1 MLRRLLPPAISCL
14 VALPAPALA
23 QTAPPTAPP
32 AAPPVRT
39 DAAVTPPAVQSSTD
53 VPYPAGAQG
62 NATVVLDVDID
73 KDGHVSNAVV
83 TEGADPFADQARR
96 AVLTWRFSPARRGI
110 VPVAARIRA
119 QVQFHQEEAPSNS
132 RPTRPPG
139 VAQGTPATSPPPAPT
154 SSVVLEVP
162 EEVNVH
168 GERHEIGET
177 TLSATDVREMP
188 GAFGD
193 PFRAIEALPGVVPVV
208 SGLPYFYIRGA
219 PPMNNAYLVDGI
231 RVPLLFHVGIAEGI
245 IHPALIDHVDFF
257 PGAAPAAYGHSAGAV
272 IAGQTRDPATTPHGE
287 VNLRII
293 DSGALL
299 ETPLD
304 DGRGSVLVAGRYG
317 YPGPIVSAITSTIQL
332 GYWDYQT
339 RATWRVS
346 DRDTIGVFAF
356 GSHDYLG
363 AASTSNGQT
372 GSVVEQLGSD
382 FHRVDL
388 RYDRALDGGHLR
400 IAATLG
406 YDLQGGAG
414 MDAGSSSTS
423 GGGGGMGNAQ
433 SPSPQTP
440 VITTVTNLSAATRL
454 EVDKKLS
461 ATVRVRGG
469 ADAQVDHYGF
479 AQGQASVDNPA
490 VPSSADPPPTNITW
504 GAHADVVWRISPRVE
519 IVPGVRFDVF
529 DGIRD
534 NGPSGTQASTI
545 VPAVDPRLSTRVTIA
560 PWLAWLSSFG
570 LSHQYPVLRVGAV
583 PALLVSV
590 PGFPTGDSQ
599 LQTAAQASQGLEF
612 TLPADF
618 TLTTTGF
625 LSGWSGLT
633 DLTNNCIQIM
643 PASSSLPNG
652 NTMSPPPPWTCPSN
666 DPTHGMAYGLEV
678 LLRRPLSKRLSGWLS
693 YTLSRS
699 TRDEHFLTPSGGEV
713 QATVVSDYDRTHV
726 LNAILAYDL
735 GARWRAGG
743 RFVFLTGTP
752 YSNMTGNVPAPPY
765 DNKRTAPFYRVD
777 LRLEKRWSFL
787 KNGYIAFIAEVQNVT
802 LSKEQTSYGMR
813 CTGGVS
819 GSNQTTQCSPSTI
832 GPLTIPSLGVEA
844 SF

>member
-1 MLRRLLPPAISCL
+1 
-14 VALPAPALA
+14 
-23 QTAPPTAPP
+23 
-32 AAPPVRT
+32 
-39 DAAVTPPAVQSSTD
+39 VQGSTD

-62 NATVVLDVDID
+62 DAAVVLDVDID
-73 KDGHVSNAVV
+73 KEGRVSNAVV
-83 TEGADPFADQARR
+83 IDGTDPFADQARR

-110 VPVAARIRA
+110 TPVAARVRA
-119 QVQFHQEEAPSNS
+119 QVRFHQEQAPSTSPLTNS
-132 RPTRPPG
+132 PG
-139 VAQGTPATSPPPAPT
+139 AAQRTPATSPSPAPT
-154 SSVVLEVP
+154 SSVTLEAP
-162 EEVNVH
+162 EEVTVH
-168 GERHEIGET
+168 GARHEIGET

-193 PFRAIEALPGVVPVV
+193 PFRAIDALPGVIPVV

-219 PPMNNAYLVDGI
+219 PPMNNEYLVDGI
-231 RVPLLFHVGIAEGI
+231 RVPLLFHVGIGEGV
-245 IHPALIDHVDFF
+245 IHPALIDHVDFY

-272 IAGQTRDPATTPHGE
+272 IAGETRDPATTPHGE
-287 VNLRII
+287 VNVRLI

-304 DGRGSVLVAGRYG
+304 EGRGSALVAGRYG
-317 YPGPIVSAITSTIQL
+317 YLGPLVSAITSTVQL

-346 DRDTIGVFAF
+346 DRDTLGVFAF

-363 AASTSNGQT
+363 AASSNNGQT
-372 GSVVEQLGSD
+372 GPVVEQLGSD
-382 FHRVDL
+382 FHRIDL
-388 RYDRALDGGHLR
+388 RYDRALDDGHLR

-406 YDLQGGAG
+406 YDSQGGAG
-414 MDAGSSSTS
+414 LNTGSSGT
-423 GGGGGMGNAQ
+423 GMGTGPGMGSN
-433 SPSPQTP
+433 PPNPTP
-440 VITTVTNLSAATRL
+440 VVTTVTNLSAATRL
-454 EVDKKLS
+454 EIEKKLS
-461 ATVRVRGG
+461 STVRIRGG

-479 AQGQASVDNPA
+479 SQGEAAADQAV
-490 VPSSADPPPTNITW
+490 VPSSASPPPTNITW
-504 GAHADVVWRISPRVE
+504 GAHADVVWRVTPRFE

-529 DGIRD
+529 DGIRA
-534 NGPSGTQASTI
+534 NGPSGAEASTI
-545 VPAVDPRLSTRVTIA
+545 VPAVDPRLSTRVTMA

-570 LSHQYPVLRVGAV
+570 LSHQYPVLRVGAI

-625 LSGWSGLT
+625 LSEWSGLT
-633 DLTNNCIQIM
+633 DLTNNCIQSTM
-643 PASSSLPNG
+643 PAQMGG
-652 NTMSPPPPWTCPSN
+652 NSIRYVCPSN
-666 DPTHGMAYGLEV
+666 DPAHGIAYGLEV

-699 TRDEHFLTPSGGEV
+699 TRDGHFLTPSGGDV

-743 RFVFLTGTP
+743 RFVFYTGTP
-752 YSNMTGNVPAPPY
+752 YSSTQVGNVPAPPY
-765 DNKRTAPFYRVD
+765 NNERTSPFYRVD
-777 LRLEKRWSFL
+777 VRLEKRWSFL
-787 KNGYIAFIAEVQNVT
+787 KNGYIAFIAEVQNAT
-802 LSKEQTSYGMR
+802 LSKEQTSYGLGCEGR
-813 CTGGVS
+813 SANARG
-819 GSNQTTQCSPSTI
+819 TTQCTPPTI
-832 GPLTIPSLGVEA
+832 GPLTIPSVGVEA

>member
-1 MLRRLLPPAISCL
+1 
-14 VALPAPALA
+14 
-23 QTAPPTAPP
+23 
-32 AAPPVRT
+32 
-39 DAAVTPPAVQSSTD
+39 VTPPAVQSNTD
-53 VPYPAGAQG
+53 VQYPAGARG

-73 KDGHVSNAVV
+73 KDGHVSNADV
-83 TEGADPFADQARR
+83 TEGAAPFADQARR
-96 AVLTWRFSPARRGI
+96 AVLTWQFSPARRGI

-119 QVQFHQEEAPSNS
+119 QVQFRQEEAPIIS
-132 RPTRPPG
+132 PPG
-139 VAQGTPATSPPPAPT
+139 PGAAPRTPATSPSPAPN

-219 PPMNNAYLVDGI
+219 PPTNNAYLVDGI
-231 RVPLLFHVGIAEGI
+231 RVPLLFHVGIAEGV
-245 IHPALIDHVDFF
+245 IHPALIDRVDFY

-299 ETPLD
+299 ETPLA
-304 DGRGSVLVAGRYG
+304 DGRGSVLAAGRYG
-317 YPGPIVSAITSTIQL
+317 YPGPIISAITSTIQL

-406 YDLQGGAG
+406 YDSQGGAG
-414 MDAGSSSTS
+414 TDAGSS
-423 GGGGGMGNAQ
+423 N
-433 SPSPQTP
+433 
-440 VITTVTNLSAATRL
+440 TTVTNLSLATRL

-461 ATVRVRGG
+461 STVRVRGG

-479 AQGQASVDNPA
+479 AQGETSADNPA
-490 VPSSADPPPTNITW
+490 VPSSASPPPTNITW
-504 GAHADVVWRISPRVE
+504 GAHADVVWHVSPRVE

-534 NGPSGTQASTI
+534 NGPSGAQASAI

-560 PWLAWLSSFG
+560 PWLAWLSSIG

-599 LQTAAQASQGLEF
+599 LQTAAQASQGLEL

-625 LSGWSGLT
+625 LSEWSGLT

-643 PASSSLPNG
+643 QASAPNT
-652 NTMSPPPPWTCPSN
+652 NVPSTPPPWTCPSN
-666 DPTHGMAYGLEV
+666 DPTHGIAYGVEV

-699 TRDEHFLTPSGGEV
+699 TRDEHFLTPSGGDV
-713 QATVVSDYDRTHV
+713 QATVASDYDRTHV

-743 RFVFLTGTP
+743 RFVFFTGTP

-765 DNKRTAPFYRVD
+765 NDQRTAPFYRVD
-777 LRLEKRWSFL
+777 LRLEKRWSFSR
-787 KNGYIAFIAEVQNVT
+787 NGYIAFIAEVQNVT
-802 LSKEQTSYGMR
+802 LSKQQTSYGMS
-813 CTGGVS
+813 CTGNATGT
-819 GSNQTTQCSPSTI
+819 NQTTQCSPSTI

>member
-1 MLRRLLPPAISCL
+1 
-14 VALPAPALA
+14 
-23 QTAPPTAPP
+23 
-32 AAPPVRT
+32 
-39 DAAVTPPAVQSSTD
+39 VTPPAVQGTTE

-62 NATVVLDVDID
+62 DGTVVLTVDID

-83 TEGADPFADQARR
+83 TEGTEPFAEQARR
-96 AVLTWRFSPARRGI
+96 AVLTWRFAPARRGATA
-110 VPVAARIRA
+110 VASRVRA
-119 QVQFHQEEAPSNS
+119 QVKFHEEQAPSTS
-132 RPTRPPG
+132 RPTGSPAA
-139 VAQGTPATSPPPAPT
+139 AQGTSPPSPSLAPT

-162 EEVNVH
+162 EEVMVH

-177 TLSATDVREMP
+177 TLSAADVREMP

-193 PFRAIEALPGVVPVV
+193 PFRAIETLPGVIPVV

-219 PPMNNAYLVDGI
+219 PPTNNAYLVDGI
-231 RVPLLFHVGIAEGI
+231 RVPLLFHVGIGEGV
-245 IHPALIDHVDFF
+245 IHPALIDQIDFY
-257 PGAAPAAYGHSAGAV
+257 PGGAPAAYGHSAGAV
-272 IAGQTRDPATTPHGE
+272 IAGQTREPATKPHGE
-287 VNLRII
+287 VNLRLV

-304 DGRGSVLVAGRYG
+304 DSRGSVLVAGHYG

-332 GYWDYQT
+332 GYWDYQA
-339 RATWRVS
+339 RATWRVA
-346 DRDTIGVFAF
+346 DRDTVGVFAF

-363 AASTSNGQT
+363 AASTNNGQT
-372 GSVVEQLGSD
+372 GPIVEQLGSD
-382 FHRVDL
+382 FHRIDL
-388 RYDRALDGGHLR
+388 RYDRALDDGHLR

-406 YDLQGGAG
+406 LDSQGGAG
-414 MDAGSSSTS
+414 MDSGSSNSSGASS
-423 GGGGGMGNAQ
+423 GGAGMGN
-433 SPSPQTP
+433 SPPQVQTLP
-440 VITTVTNLSAATRL
+440 VVTTVTNLSAATRL

-461 ATVRVRGG
+461 SAVRVRGG

-479 AQGQASVDNPA
+479 AQGEAAADQAV
-490 VPSSADPPPTNITW
+490 VPSSANPPPTNITW
-504 GAHADVVWRISPRVE
+504 GAHADVVWRVAPRVE

-529 DGIRD
+529 DGIRA
-534 NGPSGTQASTI
+534 NGPSGAQANTV
-545 VPAVDPRLSTRVTIA
+545 VPAFDPRLSTRVTVA

-590 PGFPTGDSQ
+590 PGFPAGDSQ

-625 LSGWSGLT
+625 LSEWSGLT
-633 DLTNNCIQIM
+633 DLTANCIQIM
-643 PASSSLPNG
+643 PATTPPQNG
-652 NTMSPPPPWTCPSN
+652 NSMPAPVPWTCPSN
-666 DPTHGMAYGLEV
+666 DPTHGIAYGVEV

-699 TRDEHFLTPSGGEV
+699 TREEHFLTPTGGDV

-743 RFVFLTGTP
+743 RFAFFTGSP
-752 YSNMTGNVPAPPY
+752 YSNLSGNVPAPPY
-765 DNKRTAPFYRVD
+765 NNQRTPPFYRIDV
-777 LRLEKRWSFL
+777 RLEKRWRFL
-787 KNGYIAFIAEVQNVT
+787 KDGYIAFIAEVQNVT
-802 LSKEQTSYGMR
+802 LSKEETSYGMD
-813 CTGGVS
+813 CMGNQTNAGG
-819 GSNQTTQCSPSTI
+819 TTQCKPSTI
-832 GPLTIPSLGVEA
+832 GPLTIPSVGVEA